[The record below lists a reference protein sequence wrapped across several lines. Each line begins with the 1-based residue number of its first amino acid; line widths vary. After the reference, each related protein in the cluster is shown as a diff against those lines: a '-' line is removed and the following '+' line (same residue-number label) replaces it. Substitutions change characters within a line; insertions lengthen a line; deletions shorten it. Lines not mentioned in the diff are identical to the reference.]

1 MKQSQETLN
10 LLIFMGIVLSIIL
23 VSGCATKAVTE
34 FTDADGTHFSAV
46 SKAGVF
52 GKLDTTNQNL
62 GYNWTATEGDISVGN
77 SAQGLDNTTQAQV
90 AIQTGQLVT
99 SIIGSLA
106 SAGLLTAGVPV
117 ESPSNSPLDRL
128 ASLCELL
135 CRVPAGIVDGSPML
149 SQSRSL
155 CGCE

>member
-1 MKQSQETLN
+1 MKQSQETLH

-23 VSGCATKAVTE
+23 VSGCATKAQTE
-34 FTDADGTHFSAV
+34 FIDADGTSFKATA
-46 SKAGVF
+46 KAGPF
-52 GKLDTTNQNL
+52 GKLDTTNQHLAYRWN
-62 GYNWTATEGDISVGN
+62 ATDGTIEVG
-77 SAQGLDNTTQAQV
+77 SEAQGLDNSGQIEAAQV
-90 AIQTGQLVT
+90 AGQLVT
-99 SIIGSLA
+99 SIVASLA
-106 SAGLLTAGVPV
+106 SAGLFTPKIDVVTPDT
-117 ESPSNSPLDRL
+117 SPLDRL

>member
-23 VSGCATKAVTE
+23 VSGCATKAVTS
-34 FTDADGTHFSAV
+34 FTDADGMHFEAIA
-46 SKAGVF
+46 KAGPF
-52 GKLDTTNQNL
+52 SKLEASNQNMR
-62 GYNWTATEGDISVGN
+62 YEWTPEKGMIAVG
-77 SAQGLDNTTQAQV
+77 SEAQGLDNSGQIEAAQV
-90 AIQTGQLVT
+90 AGQLVT
-99 SIIGSLA
+99 SIVASLA
-106 SAGLLTAGVPV
+106 SAGLFTPKIDIVAPDT
-117 ESPSNSPLDRL
+117 SPLDRL

>member
-1 MKQSQETLN
+1 MKQSQETLH

-34 FTDADGTHFSAV
+34 FSEGDGTSFRAV
-46 SKAGVF
+46 AKAGPF
-52 GKLDTTNQNL
+52 AKLEASNQNMR
-62 GYNWTATEGDISVGN
+62 YEWTQEKGWIAVG
-77 SAQGLDNTTQAQV
+77 SEAQGLDNSGQIEAAQV
-90 AIQTGQLVT
+90 AGQLVT
-99 SIIGSLA
+99 SIVASLA
-106 SAGLLTAGVPV
+106 SAGLFTPKIDVVAPDT
-117 ESPSNSPLDRL
+117 SPLDRL

>member
-23 VSGCATKAVTE
+23 VSGCATKAVTS
-34 FTDADGTHFSAV
+34 FTDADGMHFEAIA
-46 SKAGVF
+46 KAGPF
-52 GKLDTTNQNL
+52 SKLEASNQNMR
-62 GYNWTATEGDISVGN
+62 YEWTPEKGMIAVG
-77 SAQGLDNTTQAQV
+77 SEAQGLDNSGQIEAAQV
-90 AIQTGQLVT
+90 AGQLVT
-99 SIIGSLA
+99 SIVASLS
-106 SAGLLTAGVPV
+106 SAGLFTPKIDVVAHDDSIAA
-117 ESPSNSPLDRL
+117 E
-128 ASLCELL
+128 LCELL